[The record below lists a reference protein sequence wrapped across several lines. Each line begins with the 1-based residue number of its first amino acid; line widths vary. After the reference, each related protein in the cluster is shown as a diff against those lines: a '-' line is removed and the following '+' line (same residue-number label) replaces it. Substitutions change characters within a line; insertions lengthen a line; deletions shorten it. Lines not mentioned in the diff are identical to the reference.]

1 MARRITNAGAFYAF
15 ISRGLGRPTG
25 VGAALVAVVAYN
37 LLQVGLYGMFGPT
50 LADYA
55 DTKWGISAPWWAWA
69 LGAWFIV
76 TLLGLL
82 RVDLNGIVLGF
93 LLTAE
98 IIVVLVL
105 AIAGLGKPA
114 NGYPVKTLLPWDLIG
129 ATGVGA
135 LLVTALL
142 GFVGFE
148 ASAVFSEESK
158 NPRRTVPAATY
169 TALIVI
175 CGVYALASWAMVV
188 HFGGGEVAKV
198 AGDQGPGMLFGMSN
212 STMAEIA
219 TVLFMTSLFA
229 AMLSFHNAVGRYM
242 FALGREHVLPGVLGR
257 TNLRNG
263 APQAASVAQS
273 VVGLLVIVGYAIAGW
288 DPTVRLFF
296 WLGTTGGF
304 GVLALITVTAIAVLV
319 YFARDPQ
326 GENLWRRVISPS
338 LALIG
343 LLYMMWAGI
352 DNYATLLGVPPGSTQ
367 AWALPGAYA
376 VVAVIGILYGL
387 LLRATNPRV
396 YEGIGMGANAPA
408 RREQTSMFGQREPYS
423 DVRTRT
429 R

>member
-1 MARRITNAGAFYAF
+1 MASPIPAAGVSAALAKDRLGVPAVVFFILSAVAPLTVIAGVVTTLYAVTGLTSIAAAFIAVAFVLALFSAGYVAMARRITNAGAFYAF

-158 NPRRTVPAATY
+158 NPRRT
-169 TALIVI
+169 
-175 CGVYALASWAMVV
+175 
-188 HFGGGEVAKV
+188 
-198 AGDQGPGMLFGMSN
+198 
-212 STMAEIA
+212 
-219 TVLFMTSLFA
+219 
-229 AMLSFHNAVGRYM
+229 
-242 FALGREHVLPGVLGR
+242 
-257 TNLRNG
+257 
-263 APQAASVAQS
+263 
-273 VVGLLVIVGYAIAGW
+273 
-288 DPTVRLFF
+288 
-296 WLGTTGGF
+296 
-304 GVLALITVTAIAVLV
+304 
-319 YFARDPQ
+319 
-326 GENLWRRVISPS
+326 
-338 LALIG
+338 
-343 LLYMMWAGI
+343 
-352 DNYATLLGVPPGSTQ
+352 
-367 AWALPGAYA
+367 
-376 VVAVIGILYGL
+376 
-387 LLRATNPRV
+387 
-396 YEGIGMGANAPA
+396 
-408 RREQTSMFGQREPYS
+408 
-423 DVRTRT
+423 
-429 R
+429 